1 MIFAAASGL
10 ATLARELST
19 VSKAVRVAASA
30 RSQSIAGEMVDGMRA
45 RVEVRSGSVRDSIRQ
60 EQNEDGTVM
69 VRAGGTPETTRP
81 TKAGTTYDAAVILE
95 HGTIHQPAEPFF
107 WPEVEAARERHGPE
121 VIQAAE
127 EAAGES

>member
-10 ATLARELST
+10 VHLTRELST
-19 VSKAVRVAASA
+19 ISKAVHVAAA
-30 RSQSIAGEMVDGMRA
+30 AKSQSIAGEMVEGMRA
-45 RVEVRSGSVRDSIRQ
+45 RVDVRTGSVRDSIRA
-60 EQNEDGTVM
+60 EENEDGTVT
-69 VRAGGTPETTRP
+69 VRAGGTPETARP
-81 TKAGTTYDAAVILE
+81 TKAGTVHDAAVILE

-107 WPEVEAARERHGPE
+107 WPEVEAAKERHGPE